1 MPFWFNTTGV
11 TNIWSHSL
19 VAHIYQLGISFSG
32 FIIVMIKFQWNEPDG
47 NSLSGFREVVRSLI
61 DFGIWLLSF
70 PSKGQLHQHMAET
83 KISIVIIF
91 IIIMFNKNVFYFY
104 MSINE
109 LRSFLFCFLYLNIQ
123 FVLLVILCFQI
134 HLVSLSIFSLD
145 KFDLS

>member
-1 MPFWFNTTGV
+1 MIGLILILEEFMSSPLLFLLKV
-11 TNIWSHSL
+11 TELLFSSFLSKSL
-19 VAHIYQLGISFSG
+19 YFTKIIRIIIIY
-32 FIIVMIKFQWNEPDG
+32 MT
-47 NSLSGFREVVRSLI
+47 
-61 DFGIWLLSF
+61 
-70 PSKGQLHQHMAET
+70 ET